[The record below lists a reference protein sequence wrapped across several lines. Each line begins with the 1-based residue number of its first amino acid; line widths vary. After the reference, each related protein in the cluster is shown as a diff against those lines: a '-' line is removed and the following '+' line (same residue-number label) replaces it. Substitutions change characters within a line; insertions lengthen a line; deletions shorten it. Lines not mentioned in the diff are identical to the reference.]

1 MTPAPSGAQTGSG
14 PGPGPGPGHGHGP
27 GPGTDTG
34 TDARTRADTPVGPV
48 DRAAP
53 EEGSGAARRRRGRP
67 RRTSGRARRAPYLFV
82 LPAVAL
88 FAAFK
93 LYPIG
98 WAFVLSLHRTTGGRQ
113 TFAGADNYAR
123 LLDDPLFHTA
133 LRNTF
138 TLLAVQ
144 VPVMLALATGLAV
157 ALDSRLLRGRTVFR
171 LGFFLPVVTGL
182 VAYGI
187 VFSVLLN
194 QQYGLANRLLGLVG
208 LHPVPWLT
216 DPLWARISLGLALT
230 WHYTGY
236 NAVILLARLQSV
248 PAELYDAAAVDGA
261 GPWGR
266 FRHVTLP
273 GLRPALLLT
282 AVLSTIGTLQLFDEP
297 YVLTGGGPDNA
308 TLTIGVYLYQ
318 NAFGYFD
325 FGYASA
331 IGYALAVLIALLGLV
346 QFRFLGERE

>member
-1 MTPAPSGAQTGSG
+1 MTVTLTGGA
-14 PGPGPGPGHGHGP
+14 
-27 GPGTDTG
+27 
-34 TDARTRADTPVGPV
+34 TRAVPSQGT
-48 DRAAP
+48 AP
-53 EEGSGAARRRRGRP
+53 RTRP
-67 RRTSGRARRAPYLFV
+67 RRRVAPYLFV
-82 LPAVAL
+82 LPALLL

-98 WAFVLSLHRTTGGRQ
+98 RSFVISLHKTVGGTEQ
-113 TFAGADNYAR
+113 FVGADNYTR
-123 LLDDPLFHTA
+123 LMGDPLFWTA
-133 LRNTF
+133 LKNTAVI
-138 TLLAVQ
+138 LAVQ

-157 ALDSRLLRGRTVFR
+157 ALNSTLLRGRTVFR
-171 LGFFLPVVTGL
+171 LGFFLPMVTGL

-194 QQYGLANRLLGLVG
+194 KDYGLVNWLTGLIG
-208 LHPVPWLT
+208 LDPTPWLT
-216 DPLWARISLGLALT
+216 DPLWARVSLGLALT

-261 GPWGR
+261 GAWNS

-282 AVLSTIGTLQLFDEP
+282 TVLSTIGTLQIFDEP

-318 NAFGYFD
+318 NAFKYFD

-331 IGYALAVLIALLGLV
+331 IAYALAVLIGILGV
-346 QFRFLGERE
+346 IQFRFLGEKP

>member
-1 MTPAPSGAQTGSG
+1 MT
-14 PGPGPGPGHGHGP
+14 
-27 GPGTDTG
+27 
-34 TDARTRADTPVGPV
+34 
-48 DRAAP
+48 AAP
-53 EEGSGAARRRRGRP
+53 AAAPTARATATPLAGRGAGRRPRRRGR
-67 RRTSGRARRAPYLFV
+67 AAPYLFV
-82 LPAVAL
+82 LPALLL
-88 FAAFK
+88 FAVFK

-98 WAFVLSLHRTTGGRQ
+98 RSFLLSLYRSTGGTER
-113 TFAGADNYAR
+113 FAGAANYTR
-123 LLDDPLFHTA
+123 LLHDPLFWTA
-133 LRNTF
+133 LKNTA
-138 TLLAVQ
+138 LILAVQ

-157 ALDSRLLRGRTVFR
+157 ALDSRLLRARALFR
-171 LGFFLPVVTGL
+171 LGFFLPMVTGL

-194 QQYGLANRLLGLVG
+194 QEYGLVNWLLGRVG
-208 LHPVPWLT
+208 GGPVPWLT
-216 DPLWARISLGLALT
+216 DPFWARVSLGLALT

-236 NAVILLARLQSV
+236 NAVILLARLQTV

-261 GPWGR
+261 GPWAA

-318 NAFGYFD
+318 NAFKFFD

-331 IGYALAVLIALLGLV
+331 IAYALTVLIGLLGLI
-346 QFRFLGERE
+346 QFRVLGERP

>member
-1 MTPAPSGAQTGSG
+1 MTVTLTGRRAGAVPSQG
-14 PGPGPGPGHGHGP
+14 
-27 GPGTDTG
+27 
-34 TDARTRADTPVGPV
+34 
-48 DRAAP
+48 AAP
-53 EEGSGAARRRRGRP
+53 RPRP
-67 RRTSGRARRAPYLFV
+67 RRRIAPYLFV
-82 LPAVAL
+82 LPALLL

-98 WAFVLSLHRTTGGRQ
+98 RSFVISLHKTVGGTEQ
-113 TFAGADNYAR
+113 FVGADNYAR
-123 LLDDPLFHTA
+123 LVGDPLFWTA
-133 LRNTF
+133 LKNTAVI
-138 TLLAVQ
+138 LAVQ

-157 ALDSRLLRGRTVFR
+157 ALNSTLLRGRAVFR
-171 LGFFLPVVTGL
+171 LGFFLPMVTGL

-187 VFSVLLN
+187 MFSVLLN
-194 QQYGLANRLLGLVG
+194 RDYGLVNWLLGLVG
-208 LHPVPWLT
+208 QDAVPWLT
-216 DPLWARISLGLALT
+216 DPLWAKVSLGLALT

-248 PAELYDAAAVDGA
+248 PAELYDAASVDGA
-261 GPWGR
+261 GAWTS

-282 AVLSTIGTLQLFDEP
+282 TVLSTIGTLQIFDEP

-318 NAFGYFD
+318 NAFKYFD

-331 IGYALAVLIALLGLV
+331 IAYALAVLIGILGV
-346 QFRFLGERE
+346 IQFRFLGEKS